1 MHKPIL
7 ICDLRT
13 CQVVA
18 GTLSAMQPKVI
29 TRYWLPEP
37 IYHQLTQSDM
47 KHISKLIKRR
57 IVSLLKVDANMLH
70 AMKDFDA
77 DVISITDYFVVMMA
91 VRHQTQLLCTPDW
104 YRTVSSRFK
113 LPPITSLHQHHDLW
127 PQADAT
133 HAGMKPTTSEKTL
146 ILLITTHFNNNKPF
160 ETK

>member
-1 MHKPIL
+1 MSKNTL

-13 CQVVA
+13 CQAVA
-18 GTLSAMQPKVI
+18 GTLSAMQPKVN
-29 TRYWLPEP
+29 TLYWLPEP

-47 KHISKLIKRR
+47 KHINKLIKRR

-77 DVISITDYFVVMMA
+77 DVISTTDYFVVMMA

-113 LPPITSLHQHHDLW
+113 LPPITSAHQHQAIW
-127 PQADAT
+127 SQADTT
-133 HAGMKPTTSEKTL
+133 HAGVKPATSEITL
-146 ILLITTHFNNNKPF
+146 VLLITTHFNNKPF